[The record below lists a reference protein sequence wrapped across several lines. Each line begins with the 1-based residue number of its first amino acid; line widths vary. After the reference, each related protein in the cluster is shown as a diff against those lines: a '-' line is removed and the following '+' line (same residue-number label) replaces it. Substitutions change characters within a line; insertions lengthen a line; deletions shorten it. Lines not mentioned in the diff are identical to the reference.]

1 MEDTINKEQLKQ
13 KEITRIFAD
22 IEDEIALITASAKF
36 DFNLRKTTKQELEL
50 KLANIQDTAN
60 IVKILKTRTS
70 LLWKTI
76 R

>member
-1 MEDTINKEQLKQ
+1 MEDTINKEKLKT
-13 KEITRIFAD
+13 KEITRIFAN
-22 IEDEIALITASAKF
+22 IEEKIALITASAKF
-36 DFNLRKTTKQELEL
+36 AFNRRKTTEKELEL
-50 KLANIQDTAN
+50 KLAYIQDTAN